1 LGRPSGHS
9 LDASKPVRRR
19 PPLQVACSL
28 PAAGLTL
35 PPAMPASGEPLPAR
49 HGKCGVTAGTARQS
63 PNPIFF
69 AGNAGNF
76 TSRQFAVCRHASLVS
91 PSHPS
96 PRKSTPTRMKPS
108 RAVSYTADT
117 RHRALEGALLLSE
130 GSSLSPGKRLHH
142 QRSSSSHDA
151 SPHPQGERP
160 APVAG
165 KFSDI
170 GYGIVGQRRCRTRK
184 ATRRQIHQ
192 WGCRAPRLCE
202 RERRGSS
209 KFGRSGPRYPP
220 PSAAH
225 SSFGTY

>member
-1 LGRPSGHS
+1 MQTIPTELLRCVPGNSPTGNRITGMH
-9 LDASKPVRRR
+9 AAG
-19 PPLQVACSL
+19 QVAGCGAQLRSTARLPSQFRQSL
-28 PAAGLTL
+28 PAVRVVTHKTE
-35 PPAMPASGEPLPAR
+35 ASVRVSP
-49 HGKCGVTAGTARQS
+49 QS
-63 PNPIFF
+63 VGMEHLD
-69 AGNAGNF
+69 AA
-76 TSRQFAVCRHASLVS
+76 VS

-170 GYGIVGQRRCRTRK
+170 GYGIVGQRRCRTRR
-184 ATRRQIHQ
+184 ATRRSRRQIHQ

>member
-1 LGRPSGHS
+1 MEH
-9 LDASKPVRRR
+9 LDA
-19 PPLQVACSL
+19 A
-28 PAAGLTL
+28 
-35 PPAMPASGEPLPAR
+35 
-49 HGKCGVTAGTARQS
+49 
-63 PNPIFF
+63 
-69 AGNAGNF
+69 
-76 TSRQFAVCRHASLVS
+76 VS

-117 RHRALEGALLLSE
+117 RHRALGGALLLSE

-165 KFSDI
+165 RKFSDI
-170 GYGIVGQRRCRTRK
+170 GYGIVGQRRCRTRR
-184 ATRRQIHQ
+184 ATRRSRRQIHQ

-209 KFGRSGPRYPP
+209 KFGRSGPRYPRALC
-220 PSAAH
+220 SSQWLRHILNEKQRAARAVARKTEATVRVSRRSVGRH
-225 SSFGTY
+225 VSRL